1 MEGKLKQFTSKQHST
16 GHLSQRSE
24 TPIIG
29 KYHLNG
35 GVSLTD
41 TNNMKKNTWL
51 LFVIS
56 HSLSNLLAP
65 AKITA

>member
-41 TNNMKKNTWL
+41 TNNMKKKTLGCYLSSHIVCQICWL
-51 LFVIS
+51 QQR
-56 HSLSNLLAP
+56 
-65 AKITA
+65 